1 MDKVASFEV
10 DHTQLQP
17 GVYVSRTDA
26 VGNTVVTTFDVR
38 LTAPYREEPLSPAV
52 LHTLEH
58 LVAVYLREKS
68 DWAGRILYWGPMGC
82 QTGFDFL
89 VIGEVSAAE
98 IVPLLRVAFEF
109 VAKFDGVIPGAEHAY
124 QCGNYKLHDLK
135 GAKEVAHRFATLL
148 ACWKEN
154 QSEYP
159 ARKAD

>member
-1 MDKVASFEV
+1 MNKVASFEV

-17 GVYVSRTDA
+17 GVYVSRKDT

-38 LTAPYREEPLSPAV
+38 LTAPYREEPLSAPV

-68 DWAGRILYWGPMGC
+68 SWADRVLYWGPMGC

-89 VIGEVSAAE
+89 VMGEVAAAE
-98 IVPLLRVAFEF
+98 IVPLLRAAFEF
-109 VAKFDGVIPGAEHAY
+109 VAKFEGEIPGAQHAW

-135 GAKEVAHRFATLL
+135 GAKEVAIRFSALL
-148 ACWKEN
+148 ADWKEK

-159 ARKAD
+159 VRQAD